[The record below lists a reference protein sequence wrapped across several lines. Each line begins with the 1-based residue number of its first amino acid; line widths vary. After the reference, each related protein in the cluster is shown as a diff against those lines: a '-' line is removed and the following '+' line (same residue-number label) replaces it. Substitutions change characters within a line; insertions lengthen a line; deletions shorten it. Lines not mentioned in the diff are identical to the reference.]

1 MSLRSS
7 NSVPSYATSLSTPTD
22 SYHHH
27 HFDDYHSAQYPKRSI
42 SHIVEKQKRN
52 YSFCSIN
59 LPESVVEFEEDGN
72 LTPQVC
78 TLWYSAPEML
88 KLKDYSYAVDIWSYG
103 CILMECSLGYPLFD
117 GADVQSQIKKIEDFF
132 QYDEELIKTVVKKT
146 SMESLADKDSE
157 NEDDNK
163 ENYHNN
169 QQHKRKDS
177 LESQPP
183 HSKRLKRNST
193 SSTHST
199 SSTTSS
205 SSHYH
210 HYHNPHD
217 TSSLLSKVR
226 PEDVRERTED
236 QQSALEKLLRKKSK
250 IPVDYNFIRL
260 IEKILQ
266 YTPMTRLYASVAIS
280 HGFFYKQPYPCTAR
294 EFIEKIKMSR
304 R

>member
-7 NSVPSYATSLSTPTD
+7 NSVPSYSTSLSTPTD
-22 SYHHH
+22 SHYHHI
-27 HFDDYHSAQYPKRSI
+27 DDYSSNPYPKRTI

-52 YSFCSIN
+52 YPFCSIN

-72 LTPQVC
+72 LTPHVC

-103 CILMECSLGYPLFD
+103 CILMECSLGRPLFD
-117 GADVQSQIKKIEDFF
+117 GTDVQSQIKKIDDFF
-132 QYDEELIKTVVKKT
+132 EYDEELIKTVVRKT

-157 NEDDNK
+157 NEDDK
-163 ENYHNN
+163 ENQYKM
-169 QQHKRKDS
+169 HKRKDS
-177 LESQPP
+177 QENQSIPS
-183 HSKRLKRNST
+183 SKRLKRSSI
-193 SSTHST
+193 SSTHSA
-199 SSTTSS
+199 SS
-205 SSHYH
+205 SISSAS

-226 PEDVRERTED
+226 PEDVRERTEE
-236 QQSALEKLLRKKSK
+236 QQSALEKLLRKESK

-266 YTPMTRLYASVAIS
+266 YTPLTRLYASVAIS

-294 EFIEKIKMSR
+294 EFIEKIRMSIR